1 MLAVYLLFSVAC
13 FLTVHEH
20 FGLATNVKPMESGD
34 IKLRY
39 IKGTGP
45 FSRKEVHT
53 GVEMIDKWK
62 VIASYV
68 SFDHAGRA
76 DKEGKRKV
84 LSVMNILEP
93 GTICTETYLVYGAY
107 DSKDVQ

>member
-1 MLAVYLLFSVAC
+1 
-13 FLTVHEH
+13 
-20 FGLATNVKPMESGD
+20 
-34 IKLRY
+34 
-39 IKGTGP
+39 
-45 FSRKEVHT
+45 
-53 GVEMIDKWK
+53 MIDKWK

-107 DSKDVQ
+107 DSKEEAQNLQRYMSLKLPRFLVAQLMAGQHLTKQKFSLCPIPDVTRKWTDELLYEIRE